1 MTRLLVS
8 VRSAAE
14 AETALAGGADLI
26 DVKEPLNGSLGRAD
40 NRVIADVLRCVA
52 GRRPVSAA
60 LGEWRERD
68 GGEPLLDG
76 LSYLKW
82 GLSGLRE
89 TAELVSAFNG
99 LRASLPICRL
109 VTVAYADWKRA
120 AAPTPEALCRVACE
134 GRWGPYLI
142 DTWNKDGSTL
152 LDWLTLNEIETLVDR
167 CQAAGIPI
175 ALAGSLGRR
184 EMQILAATEPD
195 WFAVRGA
202 VCHKHQRTATV
213 DEAAVRQFADWLKTF
228 GYNEDVW
235 NEQSKMGGTL

>member
-1 MTRLLVS
+1 V
-8 VRSAAE
+8 V
-14 AETALAGGADLI
+14 GGADLI

-40 NRVIADVLRCVA
+40 NGVMAEVLRCVA

-60 LGEWRERD
+60 LGEWRQWD
-68 GGEPLLDG
+68 GRESLLDG

-82 GLSGLRE
+82 GFSGLCD
-89 TAELVSAFNG
+89 TAELVSAFAG
-99 LRASLPICRL
+99 LHARFPSYRL

-120 AAPTPEALCRVACE
+120 AAPAPEVLCRMACE

-152 LDWLTLNEIETLVDR
+152 LDWLTANQIGTLADR
-167 CQAAGIPI
+167 CHAARIPI

-184 EMQILAATEPD
+184 EMQILAAVEAD

-202 VCHKHQRTATV
+202 VCQGRKRTATV
-213 DEAAVRQFADWLKTF
+213 DEAAVRQLADWLRNKSRRASASAVRE
-228 GYNEDVW
+228 N
-235 NEQSKMGGTL
+235 

>member
-14 AETALAGGADLI
+14 AESALVGGADLI

-40 NRVIADVLRCVA
+40 NGVIAEVLRSIA

-60 LGEWRERD
+60 LGEWRQWDSRES
-68 GGEPLLDG
+68 LLDG

-82 GLSGLRE
+82 GLSGLCD
-89 TAELVSAFNG
+89 TVELVSAFRG
-99 LRASLPICRL
+99 LQARLPSYRL

-120 AAPTPEALCRVACE
+120 AAPAPEVLCRMACE

-152 LDWLTLNEIETLVDR
+152 LDWLKVNEIEALVDR
-167 CQAAGIPI
+167 CHAAAIPI

-184 EMQILAATEPD
+184 EMQILAAVEAD
-195 WFAVRGA
+195 WLAVRGA
-202 VCHKHQRTATV
+202 VCVGRKRTATV
-213 DEAAVRQFADWLKTF
+213 DETAVRQLADWLHDTSPSR
-228 GYNEDVW
+228 
-235 NEQSKMGGTL
+235 SKSAVREN